1 MKNYYEILGVSKD
14 ATEEEIKKVYRKLAL
29 QYHPDKNPDGAEMFK
44 QIAEAYETLSDPQK
58 RNEYNFRLENPN
70 HGQNPFG
77 NMDEI
82 LRNMF
87 GGGFGNPFEQQRRRS
102 PEKLVDIQIDV
113 LDSYKGIQKQ
123 FSFTKNVA
131 CDGCGGKGGE
141 RSGCLHCG
149 GQGVITKRMGTGMFT
164 QIHRVVCNECQGK
177 GYTISN
183 KCHTCNGQSVK
194 NVIDNISINIPH
206 GIDTGQMLKIH
217 GRGDFHD
224 GQIGDLIIRINLTN
238 NSGFYKEG
246 GDLVY
251 KKYFSLEDLKK
262 DSFEVPH
269 PDGNLS
275 VKFPQQFNTEIPLR
289 LRGKGFR
296 LNQNG
301 DLYVKM
307 NVKYERP

>member
-14 ATEEEIKKVYRKLAL
+14 ATAEEIKKVYRKLAL
-29 QYHPDKNPDGAEMFK
+29 QYHPDKNPDGADMFK
-44 QIAEAYETLSDPQK
+44 DIVEAYEILSDTNK
-58 RNEYNFRLENPN
+58 RKEYNYKLENPN
-70 HGQNPFG
+70 PQNVFG
-77 NMDEI
+77 RDMDEI

-87 GGGFGNPFEQQRRRS
+87 RGGFGNPFNQQRRSS

-113 LDSYKGIQKQ
+113 LDSYKGVEKEIS
-123 FSFTKNVA
+123 FSRKVA

-141 RSGCLHCG
+141 RTGCLNCG
-149 GQGVITKRMGTGMFT
+149 GEGFIIKRMGTGMFT
-164 QIHRVVCNECQGK
+164 QIHKVVCGECQGK
-177 GYTISN
+177 GYIISN
-183 KCHTCNGQSVK
+183 KCNTCNGQSVK

-206 GIDTGQMLKIH
+206 GIDSGQMLKIH
-217 GRGDFHD
+217 GRGDFHE
-224 GQIGDLIIRINLTN
+224 GQIGDLVIRINLTN
-238 NSGFYKEG
+238 NNGFYKEG
-246 GDLVY
+246 TDLVY

-269 PDGNLS
+269 PDGNLL

-296 LNQNG
+296 LNQDG

-307 NVKYERP
+307 NVKYERS